1 MIIAM
6 TIRPTKI
13 GANNLIRKIITAIIT
28 INAITPTIIAPI
40 FAVTKFLL
48 MIDENSFKQF
58 HTNSSNILQENSLN
72 ICVCAVVCPSVV

>member
-13 GANNLIRKIITAIIT
+13 GANNLIRKIMTAIIT

-40 FAVTKFLL
+40 FAVTKFLM

-72 ICVCAVVCPSVV
+72 ICVCAVVYPSVV

>member
-1 MIIAM
+1 MIIAI

-48 MIDENSFKQF
+48 MMINGNSFKQF
-58 HTNSSNILQENSLN
+58 YTNSSNILQENSLN
-72 ICVCAVVCPSVV
+72 ICVCCRPSVV

>member
-13 GANNLIRKIITAIIT
+13 GASNLIRKIITAIIT

-40 FAVTKFLL
+40 FAVTNF
-48 MIDENSFKQF
+48 
-58 HTNSSNILQENSLN
+58 SL
-72 ICVCAVVCPSVV
+72 IGYRWELF